1 MNKIHY
7 IKRQKLPRKSVK
19 QFIKQQGW
27 RNVKQ
32 INLENIELQ
41 FIPTTYK
48 KTCIVLL
55 EVNNEFWYSETFD
68 KLIKELGV
76 KKANTILD
84 AHQIVYG
91 DNLEQLTITTIE
103 GKYSISDWGKVTII
117 KDE

>member
-32 INLENIELQ
+32 IDLENIELQ
-41 FIPTTYK
+41 FIPTAYK

-68 KLIKELGV
+68 KFIKEIG
-76 KKANTILD
+76 KTKAETVLD
-84 AHQIVYG
+84 FIATDYSVTLIS
-91 DNLEQLTITTIE
+91 ITLNSINS
-103 GKYSISDWGKVTII
+103 KYVISDWGKVTII
-117 KDE
+117 EDE